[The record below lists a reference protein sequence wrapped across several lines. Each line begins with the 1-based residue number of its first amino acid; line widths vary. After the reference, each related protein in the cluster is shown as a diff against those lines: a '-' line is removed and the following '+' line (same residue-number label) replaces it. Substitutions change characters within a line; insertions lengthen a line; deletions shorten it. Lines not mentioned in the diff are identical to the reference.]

1 MSLCSAVLLAACGGS
16 GGGAGAP
23 TGGGG
28 AAPSTTL
35 SISTTA
41 LVLSVNDT
49 VTSPALTGNPRIIT
63 VTNTGSVTAQSVI
76 WAVSSGS
83 PALPS
88 GTSVAST
95 CGSLAPSAS
104 CTLTVTPGNA
114 ASAAQGNISPV
125 PVTLS
130 LGGSNTNLLSP
141 RLQVLT
147 YGSVYQG
154 GYVFSID
161 DTTPNNGNIGG
172 KVAALADEVANA
184 PWGADAGGAPA
195 YVDIAGVSD
204 NATVPCDGKL
214 DGACNTQE
222 IVNGHPLATPTAYA
236 AGACSASVS
245 NGYTDWYL
253 PAICEMGTSGAV
265 VCPVGQQ
272 SMQANLID
280 NSTVTGLPPNY
291 WSSTQNSA
299 NPANTAWVQQF
310 ALGGGNQFSSTKAS
324 SLPARCVRALTL

>member
-23 TGGGG
+23 TGGG

-35 SISTTA
+35 SISPSS

-49 VTSPALTGNPRIIT
+49 VTSAALTGNSRIFT

-76 WAVSSGS
+76 WAVSTGS

-88 GTSVAST
+88 GTNLST
-95 CGSLAPSAS
+95 TCAALAPGAS
-104 CTLTVTPGNA
+104 CTITVTPGNA
-114 ASAAQGNISPV
+114 PSAAQGVTNPA

-130 LGGSNTNLLSP
+130 VGGSNTNLLSP
-141 RLQVLT
+141 NIQVLR

-154 GYVFSID
+154 GYVFAID
-161 DTTPNNGNIGG
+161 DTTPNTGNVGG
-172 KVAALADEVANA
+172 KVAALADEVTNV
-184 PWGADAGGAPA
+184 PWGAGAGGAPA
-195 YVDIAGVSD
+195 FVDIAGVSE
-204 NATVPCDGKL
+204 NAVAPCAGNV

-222 IVNGHPLATPTAYA
+222 IVNGHTLATPSEFA
-236 AGACSASVS
+236 AGACSASVR

-265 VCPVGQQ
+265 VCPAGQQ

-280 NSTVTGLPPNY
+280 NSTVGGLPPNY
-291 WSSTQNSA
+291 WSSTQYSA
-299 NPANTAWVQQF
+299 DPANRAWVQQF
-310 ALGGGNQFSSTKAS
+310 ALGGGNQFFAIKGS